1 MSRVIMINTNNE
13 QSMLLFNGKTSALFF
28 FFFFLDIMNIAGFAW
43 GGRKGFTPLV
53 TPSFFC

>member
-1 MSRVIMINTNNE
+1 MINTNNE